1 MASIDS
7 VADDLSSLDGKVNSI
22 LEYLKELPDTEKNS
36 NNPLFNYVEDKNNEN
51 EREERK
57 LNSLKRKK
65 RVYQAI
71 PIALDSLTPEGSK
84 ELTKAIAGIMPSPVS
99 LLPVEKAFKWLP
111 LLLAGLTALGVAL
124 FLFKDKIME
133 FLKNLIPDFI
143 EKLKGDFLQDL
154 IKGLI
159 NGITGARVAAAAAE
173 AAGPAV
179 KGAQA
184 VKGIKDVA
192 TAAED
197 VKNSKAI
204 AEAALKEASLARETA
219 TRATFGVDESGKIIS
234 SRSRDLDKLI
244 RSTLQSI
251 EPAERIKL
259 QSIIKEWN
267 IRTLNMS
274 VEEIQTAIFN
284 LYKSGLKKDDLY
296 AKSLVELL
304 RLKESGLT
312 AQEIRELAKTA
323 KPVVRSFAVET
334 KKTLFG
340 EIVNNLK
347 TKSKELYEALRGA
360 ASEAY
365 RSPFTNEEYVKL
377 VKPIEDFTNNI
388 FTSIGNKISAA
399 KDAFMKSAL
408 IKNKLDTK
416 TTDAIVSRYNELDE
430 TVRTVLKSVNPAE
443 RAKLQSIIK
452 EWNTRTLTMSVEEL
466 QSVLFDL
473 YNSGIKKDDLYAKS
487 LAELIRLKE
496 AGLTAPEIQELSKTA
511 KPVIH
516 SFAVDTKRTLFE
528 EIVYNLRTVPKEMLQ
543 AIKGAVQEAYRSPF
557 TKEEYADLIKPIED
571 FTNNI
576 FSSIGNRISAV
587 KSAIMESAPVK
598 KALNIGSKITNTLSL
613 LDKRVFTPLFAAL
626 GSLEVEQ
633 TVYTEIEKDGYNFK
647 TVLDAWVGSVA
658 SVFTFGIVSLKD
670 AKEQTDKKLKALE
683 NNDYA
688 KAFLIS
694 LSVPFDFYGKFI
706 AGLGENISGFFNA
719 KELSKQFAQQRN
731 TIDTAAW
738 YANIFSRVYDFIY
751 NIGGYIIDYGMK
763 QIKPK
768 PILNNNVSATNI
780 PSLDVAVVND
790 KQYYDKAL
798 NAYVEV
804 MEKSNK
810 EMVKTIK
817 EDKTATVKLTE
828 SISALSRNIAESSN
842 NVNMI
847 NNSRNTTSIT
857 ISPTTSKS
865 YRDSRTA

>member
-1 MASIDS
+1 
-7 VADDLSSLDGKVNSI
+7 
-22 LEYLKELPDTEKNS
+22 
-36 NNPLFNYVEDKNNEN
+36 
-51 EREERK
+51 
-57 LNSLKRKK
+57 
-65 RVYQAI
+65 
-71 PIALDSLTPEGSK
+71 
-84 ELTKAIAGIMPSPVS
+84 
-99 LLPVEKAFKWLP
+99 
-111 LLLAGLTALGVAL
+111 
-124 FLFKDKIME
+124 
-133 FLKNLIPDFI
+133 
-143 EKLKGDFLQDL
+143 
-154 IKGLI
+154 
-159 NGITGARVAAAAAE
+159 
-173 AAGPAV
+173 
-179 KGAQA
+179 
-184 VKGIKDVA
+184 
-192 TAAED
+192 
-197 VKNSKAI
+197 
-204 AEAALKEASLARETA
+204 
-219 TRATFGVDESGKIIS
+219 
-234 SRSRDLDKLI
+234 
-244 RSTLQSI
+244 
-251 EPAERIKL
+251 
-259 QSIIKEWN
+259 
-267 IRTLNMS
+267 
-274 VEEIQTAIFN
+274 
-284 LYKSGLKKDDLY
+284 
-296 AKSLVELL
+296 LVELL

-347 TKSKELYEALRGA
+347 TISKEMYQTVRSA

-388 FTSIGNKISAA
+388 FASIGNKISAA

-416 TTDAIVSRYNELDE
+416 PTDAIVSRYNELDE

-452 EWNTRTLTMSVEEL
+452 EWSTRTLTMSVEEL
-466 QSVLFDL
+466 QSVLFNL

-496 AGLTAPEIQELSKTA
+496 AGLTAQEIQELSKTA

-528 EIVYNLRTVPKEMLQ
+528 EIVYNLRTVPKEMVQ

-557 TKEEYADLIKPIED
+557 TKEEYAKLIKPIED
-571 FTNNI
+571 FTSDI
-576 FSSIGNRISAV
+576 FSSIGNRISAA
-587 KSAIMESAPVK
+587 KSAFMESAPIK
-598 KALNIGSKITNTLSL
+598 KALDIGSKITKTLSL
-613 LDKRVFTPLFAAL
+613 LDKWVLTPLFAVL

-633 TVYTEIEKDGYNFK
+633 TVYTEIEKNGYNFR
-647 TVLDAWVGSVA
+647 TVFDAWIGSVA

-670 AKEQTDKKLKALE
+670 VKEKTDKKLEEIK
-683 NNDYA
+683 NKDYA
-688 KAFLIS
+688 KAFLLE
-694 LSVPFDFYGKFI
+694 LSAIPDYYGKFI
-706 AGLGENISGFFNA
+706 TGLGENLSGFFGQ

-738 YANIFSRVYDFIY
+738 YANIFNQVYRWIY
-751 NIGGYIIDYGMK
+751 NIVDYVVDYGMQ

-798 NAYVEV
+798 NAYVKVIEN
-804 MEKSNK
+804 SNK
-810 EMVKTIK
+810 EMVETIK